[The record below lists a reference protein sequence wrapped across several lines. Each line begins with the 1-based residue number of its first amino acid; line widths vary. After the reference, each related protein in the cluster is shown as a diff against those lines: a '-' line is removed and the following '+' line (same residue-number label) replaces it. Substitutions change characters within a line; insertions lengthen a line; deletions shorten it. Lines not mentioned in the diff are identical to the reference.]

1 MCSTRPAPER
11 ERTVSRQCWV
21 SRPVAGVAGS
31 LDVPA
36 DKSIS
41 HRALLLGAIASE
53 PLTIDGLLEGEDCI
67 ATRRAL
73 EAMGARIDTDASGRV
88 IFSGDGPSSLSSP
101 TAALDLGNSGTA
113 IRLLSGLIAGLG
125 LEAELTGDESLLRRP
140 MDRIAVPLSRMGAGI
155 RTRDGRPP
163 IFIEG
168 GRLLVGIDYE
178 MPVASAQV
186 KTSILLAALGADG
199 TTRVRQP
206 GICRD
211 HTERMLKNL
220 GAPIRFDETT
230 VEIVGPSTISGGYIS
245 VPGDFSSAAF
255 FVVGGLLA
263 ADDGL
268 VIHNVG
274 VNPTR
279 TGLLDILRMMGARIE
294 LGEIRMQ
301 GVEPVCDISVH
312 RSDLK
317 GIDIPIEQVAT
328 AIDEFPVL
336 FVAAAMAVGET
347 RLSGAAELRL
357 KESDR
362 IAVMAKCLDTLGV
375 EVAATQDGMRIIG
388 GRIGGGSVDSQGDH
402 RVAMAMAVAGAVA
415 ENQVIV
421 QDTANVKT
429 SFPGF
434 VDVATGIGLD
444 LSEFEETP

>member
-1 MCSTRPAPER
+1 M
-11 ERTVSRQCWV
+11 SRQCWV
-21 SRPVAGVAGS
+21 SRPVSGIGGG
-31 LDVPA
+31 LTVPS

-41 HRALLLGAIASE
+41 HRALLLGAIAHE
-53 PLTIDGLLEGEDCI
+53 PVTIDGLLEGEDCN

-73 EAMGARIDTDASGRV
+73 EAMGARIDTDKSGRV
-88 IFSGDGPSSLSSP
+88 IFHGDGAGALSTP
-101 TAALDLGNSGTA
+101 VGPLDLGNSGTA
-113 IRLLSGLIAGLG
+113 IRALCGLLAGLG
-125 LEAELTGDESLLRRP
+125 LEAELTGDESLLKRP

-155 RTRDGRPP
+155 RTQDGKPP
-163 IFIEG
+163 IIIEG
-168 GRLLVGIDYE
+168 DRLLVGIDYE

-186 KTSILLAALGADG
+186 KTAILLAAIFADG

-230 VEIVGPSTISGGYIS
+230 IEIVGPATISGGHIS

-255 FVVGGLLA
+255 FIVAGLLS

-268 VIHNVG
+268 LIHNVG

-294 LGEIRMQ
+294 LGEIRTQ
-301 GVEPVCDISVH
+301 GVEPVCDITVF

-317 GIDIPIEQVAT
+317 GIDIPIEHVAT

-336 FVAAAMAVGET
+336 FVAAARAEGET
-347 RLSGAAELRL
+347 RLDGAAELRL

-362 IAVMAKCLDTLGV
+362 IAVMAECLGILGV
-375 EVAATQDGMRIIG
+375 DVATTADGIRIAG
-388 GRIGGGSVDSQGDH
+388 GRIGGGCVDSHGDH

-415 ENQVIV
+415 EDQVTV
-421 QDTANVKT
+421 QDTANVAT
-429 SFPGF
+429 SFPDF
-434 VDVATGIGLD
+434 VDAATRIGLD
-444 LSEFEETP
+444 LSDSEEAP